1 MSPMIKP
8 IVGRGAFDCGDDY
21 CGDEGFQYVV
31 IMVMMMVM
39 VMMVI
44 WIKRRVK
51 TATIRRRMVVGTS
64 STLTIA
70 TTIEDEDVMD

>member
-1 MSPMIKP
+1 MIKP

-44 WIKRRVK
+44 LMVMMVMLM
-51 TATIRRRMVVGTS
+51 TICFLLS
-64 STLTIA
+64 NLTG
-70 TTIEDEDVMD
+70 